1 MPSTKIEPGSPAT
14 VSESEFSVGE
24 ICFCKYMT
32 KGLER
37 WYKAKIL
44 KSKKDKKNPG
54 KLCYRTFSNLK
65 IKPNH

>member
-1 MPSTKIEPGSPAT
+1 
-14 VSESEFSVGE
+14 
-24 ICFCKYMT
+24 MT

-65 IKPNH
+65 KKPNQTWEKTQNSNFNVFVFRPLQRLEQEV